1 MAFRLTCLR
10 FLAMTLAADSE
21 LEPEVDRLYSLP
33 LAEFTAARDQLAK
46 QAREEGERAVAARIK
61 ELRKPSVSAW
71 AINQLARSNE
81 LDLKRLLKASKR
93 LAETQLQ
100 AVSGKD
106 PKAFLEARREETDA
120 LNSMARAAR
129 QVLERAGHGPSALDP
144 ITRTLRA
151 GAATDEGRELLE
163 RGRLS
168 EDLQPTGFEAFAG
181 ISPAPRATKEP
192 SRPREKAG
200 SRQPVVRARERV
212 RQAKAQERSSS
223 RQADAAERE
232 AEQAE
237 RRAAELREIA
247 EAARADADAARVAVA
262 EAEAQLARESK
273 T

>member
-21 LEPEVDRLYSLP
+21 LERELDRLYSLP

-129 QVLERAGHGPSALDP
+129 QVLER
-144 ITRTLRA
+144 
-151 GAATDEGRELLE
+151 
-163 RGRLS
+163 GRLS

-200 SRQPVVRARERV
+200 NRQPVVRARERV

-223 RQADAAERE
+223 RQADAANGRPSKRSV
-232 AEQAE
+232 EQLSSVRSRKRPA
-237 RRAAELREIA
+237 LTPTP
-247 EAARADADAARVAVA
+247 
-262 EAEAQLARESK
+262 LG
-273 T
+273 